1 MLSKSGKQFLIVI
14 WKTLINM
21 YSINYTMHIFIC
33 FVRKG
38 HFPIT
43 RTKKL
48 VNLTL
53 FLFKLNIKVKNSLK
67 KSFII
72 FLNLMF
78 CVVEKGNKKFC

>member
-43 RTKKL
+43 
-48 VNLTL
+48 
-53 FLFKLNIKVKNSLK
+53 S
-67 KSFII
+67 
-72 FLNLMF
+72 
-78 CVVEKGNKKFC
+78 VETRG